1 MLAVSGATDVPPTRW
16 RRLRR
21 AGYHRLAAGLLWIVR
36 RLPTGAGRHVC
47 TFLARTGLKLRP
59 RERERA
65 RANLRLVFPDR
76 PDAEREALLARAA
89 DALGANL
96 FDALTLERW
105 HARDYEGVSDDGAVD
120 VLQTLRARGRG
131 VLVLTGHFGCWELLG
146 GYLARALGGLTVV
159 TGTIH
164 NVPVDRLVNDWR
176 RRAGL
181 TPVPR
186 EGDLRP
192 LLRCL
197 RGGGAAAVLM
207 DQNTRVENL
216 TVPFCGHPAP
226 TPVGFARLAL
236 KLGTPV
242 LPVVIGRSG
251 RGHRVTHRAP
261 LDPADYV
268 AAGGEAALLADCN
281 AALEICLR
289 RNPEEW
295 VWFHPRWRIDPEPGR
310 KGTT

>member
-1 MLAVSGATDVPPTRW
+1 MK

-21 AGYHRLAAGLLWIVR
+21 AGYHRLAACVLWTVR
-36 RLPTGAGRHVC
+36 RLPTGAGRRLCSTLVQ
-47 TFLARTGLKLRP
+47 AGLKLRT

-65 RANLRLVFPDR
+65 RANLRLVFPERTEADR
-76 PDAEREALLARAA
+76 EHLLGRSAE
-89 DALGANL
+89 ALGANL
-96 FDALTLERW
+96 FDALTLDRW
-105 HARDYEGVSDDGAVD
+105 HARDYAGVSEDGAVAA
-120 VLQTLRARGRG
+120 LRDLRSQGRG

-164 NVPVDRLVNDWR
+164 NPPVDRMVNNWR
-176 RRAGL
+176 RGVGL

-197 RGGGAAAVLM
+197 RDGGAAAVLL
-207 DQNTRVENL
+207 DQNTRVENV

-226 TPVGFARLAL
+226 TPAGFAKLAL
-236 KLGTPV
+236 RLGTPV

-251 RGHRVTHRAP
+251 RGHRVTHLP
-261 LDPADYV
+261 SLEPGDYV
-268 AAGGEAALLADCN
+268 GAGAVEDLLEDCN
-281 AALEICLR
+281 AALETCLR
-289 RNPEEW
+289 RNPAEW
-295 VWFHPRWRIDPEPGR
+295 VWFHSRWHVDSKPGR
-310 KGTT
+310 SEAT

>member
-1 MLAVSGATDVPPTRW
+1 MTPEGPPTRR

-21 AGYHRLAAGLLWIVR
+21 ACYHRLAAGLLWLVR
-36 RLPTGAGRHVC
+36 SLPTGAGRGLC
-47 TFLARTGLKLRP
+47 TALARAGLKVRG
-59 RERERA
+59 RERTRA
-65 RANLRLVFPDR
+65 RENLRLVFPDQTR
-76 PDAEREALLARAA
+76 AEREDLLARATA
-89 DALGANL
+89 ALGANL
-96 FDALTLERW
+96 FDALTLARW
-105 HARDYEGVSDDGAVD
+105 HARDYAGVSDDGAAD
-120 VLQTLRARGRG
+120 RLRELRARGRG

-146 GYLARALGGLTVV
+146 GYLARALDGLTVV

-164 NVPVDRLVNDWR
+164 NAPVDRIVNDWR

-242 LPVVIGRSG
+242 LPVVIGRDG
-251 RGHRVTHRAP
+251 RGHRVTHRPP
-261 LDPADYV
+261 LDPADY
-268 AAGGEAALLADCN
+268 AGPGAEAALLADCN
-281 AALEICLR
+281 TALEACLR

-295 VWFHPRWRIDPEPGR
+295 VWFHPRWHVDTNPDGS
-310 KGTT
+310 GTT

>member
-1 MLAVSGATDVPPTRW
+1 MVTTDGPPVK
-16 RRLRR
+16 RRFRR
-21 AGYHRLAAGLLWIVR
+21 AFYHRLAAGVLWSAR
-36 RLPTGAGRHVC
+36 RLPTGAGRRFC
-47 TFLARTGLKLRP
+47 TAIARVGLKLRL

-65 RANLRLVFPDR
+65 RANLARVFPDLG
-76 PDAEREALLARAA
+76 PEARDRLLRRST

-96 FDALTLERW
+96 FDALTLDRW
-105 HARDYEGVSDDGAVD
+105 HARGYEDVDGDETLAVLRD
-120 VLQTLRARGRG
+120 LRARGRG

-146 GYLARALGGLTVV
+146 GYLARGLDGLTVV

-164 NVPVDRLVNDWR
+164 NPPVDRLVNDWR
-176 RRAGL
+176 RKAGL

-186 EGDLRP
+186 DGDLRP

-197 RGGGAAAVLM
+197 RGGGAAAVLL
-207 DQNTRVENL
+207 DQNTRVENR

-251 RGHRVTHRAP
+251 AGHRVTHLP
-261 LDPADYV
+261 PIDPGDH
-268 AAGGEAALLADCN
+268 AGSAGEDAEAAFLADCN
-281 AALEICLR
+281 AALERCLR
-289 RNPEEW
+289 RNPVEW
-295 VWFHPRWRIDPEPGR
+295 VWFHSRWSEDA
-310 KGTT
+310 